1 MYEEQSKFFFFWQG
15 LAMAL
20 MAIGRVDSAQ
30 TKMEGILAI
39 LQKQLEKIQVC
50 FLNFKIDFFFLFF
63 LKALLIFFS
72 FFEIRQF
79 SIQMQCYFRVFIII
93 IIIIIK
99 LKYEIINDFYF
110 FSSSLSAAGGDGGTG
125 G

>member
-50 FLNFKIDFFFLFF
+50 FFNFKIDFF
-63 LKALLIFFS
+63 S
-72 FFEIRQF
+72 
-79 SIQMQCYFRVFIII
+79 FIII
-93 IIIIIK
+93 IIIIMK
-99 LKYEIINDFYF
+99 TLK
-110 FSSSLSAAGGDGGTG
+110 
-125 G
+125 